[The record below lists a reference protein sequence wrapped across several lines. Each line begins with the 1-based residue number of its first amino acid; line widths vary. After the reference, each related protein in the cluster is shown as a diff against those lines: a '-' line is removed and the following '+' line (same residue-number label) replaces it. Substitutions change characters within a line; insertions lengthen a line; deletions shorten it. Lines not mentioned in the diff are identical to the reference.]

1 MVIRYQAEL
10 TILGSSL
17 SSGHVSLPLMTHP
30 ALRQEGD
37 TPCNSDPVPASR
49 RSFLG
54 RSLLTASGLF
64 AATCPTQAVSFY
76 SGSAKLD
83 TGDLPSEWVRRQ
95 GAELHAYARYLSALR
110 LRHISIQQVI
120 SAHARRKGSVWNS
133 LPPREDWRRMSQTL
147 RVADEISVRVGTSV
161 KTVTSAYRNAS
172 YNARCPGAKPN
183 SYHKRN
189 FALDLKFHAST
200 YAVAR
205 AARSIREEGKF
216 RGGVGRYTGFT
227 HVDTRGY
234 NADW

>member
-1 MVIRYQAEL
+1 MSCESLGQFSSSPTSADSL
-10 TILGSSL
+10 TTGRRLF
-17 SSGHVSLPLMTHP
+17 
-30 ALRQEGD
+30 LR
-37 TPCNSDPVPASR
+37 
-49 RSFLG
+49 

-64 AATCPTQAVSFY
+64 AATCPTSALSFY

-83 TGDLPSEWVRRQ
+83 TNLLPSEWVRRQ
-95 GAELHAYARYLSALR
+95 GPKLHAYARYLSALR

-120 SAHARRKGSVWNS
+120 EAHARRKGSVWNS
-133 LPPREDWRRMSQTL
+133 LPAREDWRRMSQTL

-161 KTVTSAYRNAS
+161 KTVTSAFRNAS

-183 SYHKRN
+183 SFHKRN

>member
-1 MVIRYQAEL
+1 MSCLSDRHE
-10 TILGSSL
+10 GDSL
-17 SSGHVSLPLMTHP
+17 SHP
-30 ALRQEGD
+30 QSSPPG
-37 TPCNSDPVPASR
+37 R
-49 RSFLG
+49 RSFV
-54 RSLLTASGLF
+54 RASFLTAGGLF
-64 AATCPTQAVSFY
+64 AATHVTQALSVF
-76 SGSAKLD
+76 SGRSNLD
-83 TGDLPSEWVRRQ
+83 TSQLPKEWVLRQ
-95 GAELHAYARYLSALR
+95 GSLLHSYARYLSSLR
-110 LRHISIQQVI
+110 LKHISVQDII
-120 SAHARRKGSVWNS
+120 LSHAKCKGRIWNA
-133 LPPREDWRRMSQTL
+133 LPPRSEWSHMSRTL
-147 RVADEISVRVGTSV
+147 RVADEISVRLGSSV
-161 KTVTSAYRNAS
+161 SSVTSAFRSPA